1 VSERPQ
7 DPHTPDDATV
17 ERLREAFRASDAPE
31 REGEPVDADRIWLAV
46 TGESSPEERREVIAR
61 VAADPAWATAWRLAH
76 ALSQAAANAPQEAPT
91 ALAPTP
97 DTHAAA
103 NAPQDASA
111 TLAPTPDTRARRDTG
126 RPGARARRFRFA
138 WSRPA
143 WGAVA
148 TAALVLIVVGVSLQP
163 GNDTPTVRGGD
174 TLAVVSR
181 LPEEAPLPRAD
192 LVLRWSEGPAGTRWA
207 LQLSSEDL
215 SLVHRADSLATSEYR
230 VPAEVLAALPA
241 GTKLLWQVEARLP
254 DGRVQRSATFVNRI
268 Q

>member
-1 VSERPQ
+1 VSERPH
-7 DPHTPDDATV
+7 DDDKPDDATV
-17 ERLREAFRASDAPE
+17 ERLRAAFRSGDLPE
-31 REGEPVDADRIWLAV
+31 QDGEPVDADRIWRAV
-46 TGESSPEERREVIAR
+46 TGESSPEERRQVVAR

-76 ALSQAAANAPQEAPT
+76 ALSQAAAAPREAPA
-91 ALAPTP
+91 ALTSPADP
-97 DTHAAA
+97 
-103 NAPQDASA
+103 
-111 TLAPTPDTRARRDTG
+111 RARRDTERSTPRG
-126 RPGARARRFRFA
+126 RRFHFA
-138 WSRPA
+138 WSRPV

-148 TAALVLIVVGVSLQP
+148 TAALVLIVVGISVQRGDDP
-163 GNDTPTVRGGD
+163 PTLRGGE

-192 LVLRWSEGPAGTRWA
+192 CVLRWSEGPEGTRWS

-241 GTKLLWQVEARLP
+241 GTKLLWQVEAHLP
-254 DGRVQRSATFVNRI
+254 DGRLQRSATFVNRI